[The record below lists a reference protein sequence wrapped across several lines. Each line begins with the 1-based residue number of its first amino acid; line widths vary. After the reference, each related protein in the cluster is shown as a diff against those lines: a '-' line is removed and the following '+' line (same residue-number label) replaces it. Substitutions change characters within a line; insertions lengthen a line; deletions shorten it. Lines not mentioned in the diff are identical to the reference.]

1 VGALREIRIGFSRN
15 KMGRKQPTEPFIQNK
30 QITGWASRCY
40 SGNEEQPKN
49 LHSTYL
55 LVHFSNHPLAKILQA

>member
-1 VGALREIRIGFSRN
+1 
-15 KMGRKQPTEPFIQNK
+15 MGRKQPTEPFIQNK